1 MRAAVITGASS
12 GIGFATAALLA
23 RQGWQ
28 VFGSVRSE
36 AAAERLSAALG
47 PDVTP
52 LIFDLRDGEAI
63 TRSAGQ
69 VGDALGN
76 RRLAGLVNNA
86 GLAHFGP
93 LALQPI
99 EDWQAQIDVNLCGTL
114 RVVQAFLPLLGSDP
128 ARSGPPG
135 RIVNISSVSGRITLP
150 FTSGYAASK
159 HGLEALSDAM
169 RRELA
174 IYGIRT
180 LVVQPGAVRTPIWD
194 KVERPEDQLY
204 AGSDFAG
211 LFDRFKTGF
220 AAAGHDA
227 LPPEKFA
234 ALILRLLIAPN
245 PRPRHALMR
254 GRLMHW
260 TLPRLLGDRI
270 VDTLLAR
277 MFGLAPPSAKAPAP

>member
-36 AAAERLSAALG
+36 AAAERPSASLG
-47 PDVTP
+47 AAVTP

-63 TRSAGQ
+63 ALAAEQVSA
-69 VGDALGN
+69 ALGSQ
-76 RRLAGLVNNA
+76 RLAGLVNNA

-128 ARSGPPG
+128 ARSGEPG

-194 KVERPEDQLY
+194 KVDRPEDERFV
-204 AGSDFAG
+204 GSDFAA
-211 LFDRFKTGF
+211 LFARFKIAF
-220 AAAGHDA
+220 AAAGKKA
-227 LPPEKFA
+227 LPPERFA
-234 ALILRLLIAPN
+234 ELIHRLLTFPD

-254 GRLMHW
+254 GRFSHW
-260 TLPRLLGDRI
+260 TLPRLLGDRAL
-270 VDTLLAR
+270 DALLIRA
-277 MFGLAPPSAKAPAP
+277 FGLASRKDMTP